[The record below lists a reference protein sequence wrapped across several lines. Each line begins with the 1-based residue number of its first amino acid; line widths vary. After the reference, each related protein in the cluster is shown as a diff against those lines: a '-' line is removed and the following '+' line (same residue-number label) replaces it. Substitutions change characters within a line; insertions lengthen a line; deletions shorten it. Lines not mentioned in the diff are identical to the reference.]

1 MHLLQLCPRVP
12 FPLHDGGAI
21 AMYEVARGLSQ
32 LGHRVTVLAIN
43 TPKHH
48 QPADVL
54 DHLGPLVRLVTVDVN
69 TDLSVWRALRNL
81 VFSGLPYNVERFI
94 NGKIFGKLTKIISE
108 DKIDIIQFEGT
119 FVAPYLHHLDLERLG
134 LEGTDEGNKL
144 QIPFVLRAHNIEHTI
159 WQMLAA
165 RAANPLKKIYLKNMA
180 VRLARFERAELPRFD
195 AVVAI
200 TAPDAGRLR
209 ALGCPEPV
217 AFIAAGVDLTR
228 FQPDAGIVPK
238 PKTLFLLGSLN
249 WLPNQE
255 GLAWL
260 LREVWPLAHAEMP
273 DLTLHVAGTGAP
285 ATLLTAPPAGVVMH
299 GFVASAPDFMRQFD
313 LMLVPLL
320 SGGGM
325 RVKIIEGLALGKVIL
340 STALGAE
347 GIAVQ
352 DGRDIVLRDSAAEW
366 LAAIRAWHRA
376 ELPVAAISAAAVRTA
391 AELYDT
397 RQVARRFEEL
407 YARLLPASIVPAP
420 KIPAAPLR

>member
-69 TDLSVWRALRNL
+69 TDLSVWRALKNL
-81 VFSGLPYNVERFI
+81 VVGELPYNIERFI
-94 NGKIFGKLTKIISE
+94 SLELTKALLGLIMKG
-108 DKIDIIQFEGT
+108 DVDVIQFEGS
-119 FVAPYLHHLDLERLG
+119 FVAWYNVWEY
-134 LEGTDEGNKL
+134 EEVV
-144 QIPFVLRAHNIEHTI
+144 QEIPTVLRAHNIEYTI
-159 WQMLAA
+159 WEMLAN
-165 RAANPLKKIYLKNMA
+165 RTLNPLKRLYLKNLA
-180 VRLARFERAELPRFD
+180 GRLKRFEREYLTHFE

-285 ATLLTAPPAGVVMH
+285 ATLLAAPPAGVVMH
-299 GFVASAPDFMRQFD
+299 GFVASAPDFMRQFG

-366 LAAIRAWHRA
+366 LAAIRAWHRG
-376 ELPVAAISAAAVRTA
+376 ELPVAAISAAAARTA

-407 YARLLPASIVPAP
+407 YARLLPAPIVPAP